1 MSDYYKD
8 PEHNDYDDDDYQNYP
23 EEYNEYGYPKNFKFD
38 WNTWEAWLSQA
49 IKEIYEENP
58 NTWIVSNTPQKDQS
72 KKFPVSDALSKGTLN
87 YEKYFM
93 YLGSNHY
100 SEGLWKTKYLV
111 HDRIEQEY
119 KKHISANAAHV
130 LKQPNHYRGM
140 FDILN

>member
-1 MSDYYKD
+1 M
-8 PEHNDYDDDDYQNYP
+8 YDEP
-23 EEYNEYGYPKNFKFD
+23 EYNEYDDDEYKFYPNEYNEHGYPKALKFD
-38 WNTWEAWLSQA
+38 WASWEKWLSQA
-49 IKEIYEENP
+49 IKEIYEENS
-58 NTWIVSNTPQKDQS
+58 NTWIVGNIPQSKKDKS

-87 YEKYFM
+87 YDKYFM

-111 HDRIEQEY
+111 HDKIEQEY

-130 LKQPNHYRGM
+130 LKQPNHYKGM